1 MGRSL
6 SNYMESERI
15 ITITNKELG
24 ELLMDHKKVGMEINE
39 ASKTIKELD
48 TKRQELLVDFQ
59 KFNDKIKSL
68 IEQETTDKL
77 EKYETLLDANT
88 QEDGSDIIDIKVVDR
103 LKFAQEQLDKE
114 IDEKFV
120 VIEQKT
126 LADEAE

>member
-39 ASKTIKELD
+39 TSKTIKELD

-88 QEDGSDIIDIKVVDR
+88 QEDDSDIIDIKVVDR

-120 VIEQKT
+120 VIEEKS